1 MEVESPINID
11 KFFRI
16 HWNRIKVLP
25 FAVFESL
32 RYRLRVF
39 YGAKSFPSAT
49 MYYELFAIARITD
62 PLMIEREASKIASTV
77 GKLILSNRG
86 VIRDIHA
93 MGARPLP
100 KIMSKEQE
108 RHFQGYHF
116 VMGFDASAKVQSQ
129 LLRTL
134 RSDPRILRANII
146 KRDLSKSLNPL
157 LTIQA
162 ADRAVNM
169 GQ

>member
-1 MEVESPINID
+1 
-11 KFFRI
+11 
-16 HWNRIKVLP
+16 
-25 FAVFESL
+25 
-32 RYRLRVF
+32 
-39 YGAKSFPSAT
+39 

-100 KIMSKEQE
+100 KIISKEQE

-116 VMGFDASAKVQSQ
+116 VMGFDSSAKVQSQ